1 MTNKIHTYQAM
12 FLLDNEEVRKGFN
25 QAKDWVQTCLE
36 KHNVDVKVL
45 RLWGER
51 ALAYPIGSR
60 KRATY
65 LLGWLEASGEA
76 VNEAKREMYLVGPAF
91 RIMFLRADEIPA
103 EEMDFGIETIDDSAV
118 EIPEEIEELEII
130 EEEVAEEKVAE
141 EEVAEEKVAEENT
154 DEDPAEESADSSDES
169 EAVAAGEENKE
180 N

>member
-1 MTNKIHTYQAM
+1 MTNKIHTYQAV

-60 KRATY
+60 QRATY
-65 LLGWLEASGEA
+65 LLGWVEASGEA

-103 EEMDFGIETIDDSAV
+103 EEMEFGIETIEDSAV
-118 EIPEEIEELEII
+118 EIPDEIEEFEMI
-130 EEEVAEEKVAE
+130 EEDVVEEATESKT
-141 EEVAEEKVAEENT
+141 EENT
-154 DEDPAEESADSSDES
+154 DERAGKKAADSSDES

>member
-1 MTNKIHTYQAM
+1 MTNKIHTYQAV

-25 QAKDWVQTCLE
+25 QAKDWVQACLE

-60 KRATY
+60 QRATY
-65 LLGWLEASGEA
+65 LLGWVEASGEA

-91 RIMFLRADEIPA
+91 RIMFLRAEEIPA
-103 EEMDFGIETIDDSAV
+103 EEMAFGIEAIDDSAV
-118 EIPEEIEELEII
+118 EVPDEIEEFEII
-130 EEEVAEEKVAE
+130 EEDVAEKVAE
-141 EEVAEEKVAEENT
+141 SKTEENT
-154 DEDPAEESADSSDES
+154 DEPAGEKAADSSDES

>member
-1 MTNKIHTYQAM
+1 MTNNIHTYQAV

-25 QAKDWVQTCLE
+25 QAKDWVQACLE
-36 KHNVDVKVL
+36 KHQVEVKVL

-51 ALAYPIGSR
+51 ELAYPIGQR

-103 EEMDFGIETIDDSAV
+103 EEMEFGIEKLDDSAV
-118 EIPEEIEELEII
+118 EIPEEIQEFEMLEEI
-130 EEEVAEEKVAE
+130 EEDVAEEDTTEEVAAE
-141 EEVAEEKVAEENT
+141 AA
-154 DEDPAEESADSSDES
+154 DDSSTET
-169 EAVAAGEENKE
+169 ETVAASEENKE

>member
-141 EEVAEEKVAEENT
+141 EKVAEENT

>member
-25 QAKDWVQTCLE
+25 QSKDWIQACLE
-36 KHNVDVKVL
+36 KHNIDVKVL

-51 ALAYPIGSR
+51 ALAYPIGTR

-103 EEMDFGIETIDDSAV
+103 EEMEFGIEKLEDSAV
-118 EIPEEIEELEII
+118 EVPDEIDEMEFI
-130 EEEVAEEKVAE
+130 EEEVAEEAAAPDSEAK
-141 EEVAEEKVAEENT
+141 T
-154 DEDPAEESADSSDES
+154 EESSNES

>member
-1 MTNKIHTYQAM
+1 MTNKIHTYQAV

-60 KRATY
+60 QRATY
-65 LLGWLEASGEA
+65 LLGWVEASGEA

-103 EEMDFGIETIDDSAV
+103 EEMEFGIEAIEDSAV
-118 EIPEEIEELEII
+118 EVPDEIEEFEMI
-130 EEEVAEEKVAE
+130 EEDVAEEA
-141 EEVAEEKVAEENT
+141 AEEKTKENT
-154 DEDPAEESADSSDES
+154 DEQAGEKAADSSDEP

>member
-1 MTNKIHTYQAM
+1 MTNKIHTYQAV

-60 KRATY
+60 QRATY
-65 LLGWLEASGEA
+65 LLGWVEASGEA

-103 EEMDFGIETIDDSAV
+103 EEMEFGIEAIEDSSV
-118 EIPEEIEELEII
+118 EIPDEIEEFEII
-130 EEEVAEEKVAE
+130 EEDVA
-141 EEVAEEKVAEENT
+141 EEVAEPKTEENN
-154 DEDPAEESADSSDES
+154 DDQADKKAADSSDES

>member
-1 MTNKIHTYQAM
+1 MTNEIHKYQAM

-36 KHNVDVKVL
+36 KHNIDVKVL

-51 ALAYPIGSR
+51 ALAYPIGGR

-65 LLGWLEASGEA
+65 LLGWLEASGDA

-91 RIMFLRADEIPA
+91 RIVFLRTEEIPA
-103 EEMDFGIETIDDSAV
+103 DEMTFGIESLEDSAV
-118 EIPEEIEELEII
+118 EIPDEIEEEMAV
-130 EEEVAEEKVAE
+130 VAAE
-141 EEVAEEKVAEENT
+141 EEKT
-154 DEDPAEESADSSDES
+154 DEASAEKDADSSDQP
-169 EAVAAGEENKE
+169 EAVAAGEDNKE

>member
-1 MTNKIHTYQAM
+1 MTNKIHTYQAV

-60 KRATY
+60 QRATY
-65 LLGWLEASGEA
+65 LLGWVEASGEA

-103 EEMDFGIETIDDSAV
+103 EEMEFGIEAIEDSSV
-118 EIPEEIEELEII
+118 EIPDEIEEFEII
-130 EEEVAEEKVAE
+130 EEDVAEKAAE
-141 EEVAEEKVAEENT
+141 SKTEENT
-154 DEDPAEESADSSDES
+154 DEPAGEKAADSSDES

>member
-1 MTNKIHTYQAM
+1 MTNKIHTYQAV

-60 KRATY
+60 QRATY
-65 LLGWLEASGEA
+65 LLGWVEASGEA

-103 EEMDFGIETIDDSAV
+103 EEMEFGIEAIEDSSV
-118 EIPEEIEELEII
+118 KIPDEIEEFEII
-130 EEEVAEEKVAE
+130 EEDVA
-141 EEVAEEKVAEENT
+141 EEVAESKTEENN
-154 DEDPAEESADSSDES
+154 DDQADKKAADSSDES

>member
-25 QAKDWVQTCLE
+25 QAKDWVQACLE

-60 KRATY
+60 QRATY
-65 LLGWLEASGEA
+65 LLGWIEASGEA

-103 EEMDFGIETIDDSAV
+103 EEMAFGIEAIDDSAV
-118 EIPEEIEELEII
+118 DIPDEIEEFEII
-130 EEEVAEEKVAE
+130 EEDVT
-141 EEVAEEKVAEENT
+141 EEVAESKTEENT
-154 DEDPAEESADSSDES
+154 DEQAGEKASDSSDES

>member
-1 MTNKIHTYQAM
+1 MTNKIHTYQAV

-60 KRATY
+60 QRATY
-65 LLGWLEASGEA
+65 LLGWVEASGDA

-103 EEMDFGIETIDDSAV
+103 EEMEFGIEAIEDSSV
-118 EIPEEIEELEII
+118 EIPDEIEEFEII
-130 EEEVAEEKVAE
+130 EEDVA
-141 EEVAEEKVAEENT
+141 EEVAESKTEENT
-154 DEDPAEESADSSDES
+154 DDQADKKAADSSDES

>member
-1 MTNKIHTYQAM
+1 MTNKIHTYQAV

-60 KRATY
+60 QRATY
-65 LLGWLEASGEA
+65 LLGWVEASGEA

-103 EEMDFGIETIDDSAV
+103 EEMEFGIEAIEDSSV
-118 EIPEEIEELEII
+118 EIPDEIEEFEII
-130 EEEVAEEKVAE
+130 EEDVA
-141 EEVAEEKVAEENT
+141 EEVAESKTEENT
-154 DEDPAEESADSSDES
+154 DEQAGEKAADSSDES

>member
-1 MTNKIHTYQAM
+1 MTNKIHTYQAV

-60 KRATY
+60 QRATY
-65 LLGWLEASGEA
+65 LLGWVEASGES

-103 EEMDFGIETIDDSAV
+103 EEMEFGIEAIEDSAV
-118 EIPEEIEELEII
+118 EVPDEIEEFEMI
-130 EEEVAEEKVAE
+130 EENVAEEASESKT
-141 EEVAEEKVAEENT
+141 EENT
-154 DEDPAEESADSSDES
+154 DEQAGEKAADSSDES

>member
-1 MTNKIHTYQAM
+1 MTNKIHTYQAV

-60 KRATY
+60 QRATY
-65 LLGWLEASGEA
+65 LLGWVEASGES

-103 EEMDFGIETIDDSAV
+103 EEMEFGIEAIEDSSV
-118 EIPEEIEELEII
+118 EIPDEIEEFEII
-130 EEEVAEEKVAE
+130 EEDVA
-141 EEVAEEKVAEENT
+141 EEVAESKTEENT
-154 DEDPAEESADSSDES
+154 DDQADKKAADSSDES

>member
-1 MTNKIHTYQAM
+1 MTNKIHTYQAV

-60 KRATY
+60 QRATY
-65 LLGWLEASGEA
+65 LLGWVEASGES

-103 EEMDFGIETIDDSAV
+103 EEMEFGIETIEDSAV
-118 EIPEEIEELEII
+118 EIPDEIEEFAII
-130 EEEVAEEKVAE
+130 EEDVAEEAAE
-141 EEVAEEKVAEENT
+141 SKTEENT
-154 DEDPAEESADSSDES
+154 DEQAGEKAADSSDES

>member
-25 QAKDWVQTCLE
+25 QSKDWIQSCLE
-36 KHNVDVKVL
+36 KHNIDVKVL

-51 ALAYPIGSR
+51 ALAYPIGTR

-103 EEMDFGIETIDDSAV
+103 EEMEFGIEKLEDSAV
-118 EIPEEIEELEII
+118 EVPDELDEIEFI
-130 EEEVAEEKVAE
+130 EEEVAEESAPKDSE
-141 EEVAEEKVAEENT
+141 TKT
-154 DEDPAEESADSSDES
+154 EESSDKP

>member
-1 MTNKIHTYQAM
+1 MTNKIHTYQAV

-60 KRATY
+60 QRATY
-65 LLGWLEASGEA
+65 LLGWVEASGEA

-103 EEMDFGIETIDDSAV
+103 EEMEFGIEAIEDSSV
-118 EIPEEIEELEII
+118 EIPDEIEEFEII
-130 EEEVAEEKVAE
+130 EEDVA
-141 EEVAEEKVAEENT
+141 EEVAESKTEENN
-154 DEDPAEESADSSDES
+154 DDQADKKAADSSDES

>member
-1 MTNKIHTYQAM
+1 MTNEIHKYQAM

-36 KHNVDVKVL
+36 KHNIDVKVL

-51 ALAYPIGSR
+51 ALAYPIGGR

-65 LLGWLEASGEA
+65 LLGWLEASGDA

-91 RIMFLRADEIPA
+91 RLVFLRTEEIPA
-103 EEMDFGIETIDDSAV
+103 EEMTFGIESLEDSAV
-118 EIPEEIEELEII
+118 EIPDEIEEEM
-130 EEEVAEEKVAE
+130 AEMPAE
-141 EEVAEEKVAEENT
+141 EEKT
-154 DEDPAEESADSSDES
+154 DEEPAEKEADSSDEP
-169 EAVAAGEENKE
+169 EAVAAGEDNKE

>member
-25 QAKDWVQTCLE
+25 QAKDWVQACLE

-60 KRATY
+60 QRATY
-65 LLGWLEASGEA
+65 LLGWVEASGEA

-103 EEMDFGIETIDDSAV
+103 EEMAFGIEAIDDSAV
-118 EIPEEIEELEII
+118 DIPEEIEEFETI
-130 EEEVAEEKVAE
+130 EEDVAEEAAE
-141 EEVAEEKVAEENT
+141 LKTEENTEENT
-154 DEDPAEESADSSDES
+154 DEPAGEKAADSSDES
-169 EAVAAGEENKE
+169 EAVAVGEENKE

>member
-25 QAKDWVQTCLE
+25 QAKDWVQACLE

-60 KRATY
+60 QRATY
-65 LLGWLEASGEA
+65 LLGWVEASGEA

-103 EEMDFGIETIDDSAV
+103 EEMAFGIEAIDDSV
-118 EIPEEIEELEII
+118 VDIPDEIEEFETI
-130 EEEVAEEKVAE
+130 EEDVAEEAS
-141 EEVAEEKVAEENT
+141 EEKTEEKT
-154 DEDPAEESADSSDES
+154 DEPAGEKAADSSDES
-169 EAVAAGEENKE
+169 EAVAVGEENKE

>member
-1 MTNKIHTYQAM
+1 MTNKIHTYQAV

-60 KRATY
+60 QRATY
-65 LLGWLEASGEA
+65 LLGWVEASGEA

-103 EEMDFGIETIDDSAV
+103 EEMEFGIEAIEDSSV
-118 EIPEEIEELEII
+118 EIPDEIEEFEMI
-130 EEEVAEEKVAE
+130 EEDVAEEAAE
-141 EEVAEEKVAEENT
+141 SKTEENT
-154 DEDPAEESADSSDES
+154 DEQTGKKAADSSDES

>member
-1 MTNKIHTYQAM
+1 MTNKIHTYQAV

-60 KRATY
+60 QRATY
-65 LLGWLEASGEA
+65 LLGWVEASGEA

-103 EEMDFGIETIDDSAV
+103 EEMEFGIEAIEDSAV
-118 EIPEEIEELEII
+118 EVPDEIEEFEII
-130 EEEVAEEKVAE
+130 EEDVAEKAAE
-141 EEVAEEKVAEENT
+141 PKTEENT
-154 DEDPAEESADSSDES
+154 DEPAGEKAADSSDES

>member
-1 MTNKIHTYQAM
+1 MTNKIHTYQAV

-60 KRATY
+60 QRATY
-65 LLGWLEASGEA
+65 LLGWVEASGEA

-103 EEMDFGIETIDDSAV
+103 EEMEFGIEAIEDSSV
-118 EIPEEIEELEII
+118 EIPDEIEEFEII
-130 EEEVAEEKVAE
+130 EEDVA
-141 EEVAEEKVAEENT
+141 EEVAESKTEENT
-154 DEDPAEESADSSDES
+154 DDQADKKAADSSDES

>member
-1 MTNKIHTYQAM
+1 MTNKIHTYQAV

-60 KRATY
+60 QRATY
-65 LLGWLEASGEA
+65 LLGWVEASGEA

-103 EEMDFGIETIDDSAV
+103 EEMEFGIEAIEDSAV
-118 EIPEEIEELEII
+118 EVPDEIEAFEII
-130 EEEVAEEKVAE
+130 EEDVAEEAAE
-141 EEVAEEKVAEENT
+141 SKIEENT
-154 DEDPAEESADSSDES
+154 DEQAGKKAADSSDES

>member
-1 MTNKIHTYQAM
+1 MTNKIHTYQAV

-60 KRATY
+60 QRATY
-65 LLGWLEASGEA
+65 LLGWVEASGEA

-103 EEMDFGIETIDDSAV
+103 EEMEFGIEAIEDSAV
-118 EIPEEIEELEII
+118 EVPDEIEEFEII
-130 EEEVAEEKVAE
+130 EEDVAEKAPESKT
-141 EEVAEEKVAEENT
+141 EENT
-154 DEDPAEESADSSDES
+154 DGQAGEKAADSSDES

>member
-1 MTNKIHTYQAM
+1 MTNKIHTYQAV

-60 KRATY
+60 QRATY
-65 LLGWLEASGEA
+65 LLGWVEASGEA

-103 EEMDFGIETIDDSAV
+103 EEMEFGIEAIEDSAV
-118 EIPEEIEELEII
+118 EVPDEIEAFEII
-130 EEEVAEEKVAE
+130 EEDVA
-141 EEVAEEKVAEENT
+141 EEVAESKTEENN
-154 DEDPAEESADSSDES
+154 DDQADKKAADSSDES

>member
-1 MTNKIHTYQAM
+1 MTNKIHTYQAV

-60 KRATY
+60 QRATY
-65 LLGWLEASGEA
+65 LLGWVEASGEA

-103 EEMDFGIETIDDSAV
+103 EEMEFGIEAIDDSAV
-118 EIPEEIEELEII
+118 DIPEEIEEFEIV
-130 EEEVAEEKVAE
+130 EEDVAEEAAE
-141 EEVAEEKVAEENT
+141 SKTEENT
-154 DEDPAEESADSSDES
+154 DEQAGKKAADSSDES

>member
-1 MTNKIHTYQAM
+1 MTNKIHTYQAV

-25 QAKDWVQTCLE
+25 QAKDWVQACLE

-60 KRATY
+60 QRATY
-65 LLGWLEASGEA
+65 LLGWVEASGEA

-103 EEMDFGIETIDDSAV
+103 EEMAFGIEAIDDSAV
-118 EIPEEIEELEII
+118 EVPDEIEEFEII
-130 EEEVAEEKVAE
+130 EEDVAEEAAE
-141 EEVAEEKVAEENT
+141 SKIEENT
-154 DEDPAEESADSSDES
+154 DEQAGKKAADSSDES

>member
-1 MTNKIHTYQAM
+1 MTNKIHTYQAV

-60 KRATY
+60 QRATY
-65 LLGWLEASGEA
+65 LLGWVEASGEA

-103 EEMDFGIETIDDSAV
+103 EEMEFGIEAIEDSAV
-118 EIPEEIEELEII
+118 EVPDEIEEFEII
-130 EEEVAEEKVAE
+130 EEDVAEKVAE
-141 EEVAEEKVAEENT
+141 SKTEENT
-154 DEDPAEESADSSDES
+154 DEPAGEKAADSSDES

>member
-1 MTNKIHTYQAM
+1 MTNKIHTYQAV

-60 KRATY
+60 QRATY
-65 LLGWLEASGEA
+65 LLGWVEASGEA

-103 EEMDFGIETIDDSAV
+103 EEMEFGIEAIEDSSV
-118 EIPEEIEELEII
+118 EIPDEIEEFEII
-130 EEEVAEEKVAE
+130 EEDVAEKVAE
-141 EEVAEEKVAEENT
+141 SKTEENT
-154 DEDPAEESADSSDES
+154 DEPAGEKAADSSDES

>member
-130 EEEVAEEKVAE
+130 EEEVAEEE
-141 EEVAEEKVAEENT
+141 VAEENT

>member
-25 QAKDWVQTCLE
+25 QSKDWIQACLE
-36 KHNVDVKVL
+36 KHNIDVKVL

-51 ALAYPIGSR
+51 ALAYPIGTR

-103 EEMDFGIETIDDSAV
+103 EEMEFGIEKLDDSAV
-118 EIPEEIEELEII
+118 EVPDEIDEIEFI
-130 EEEVAEEKVAE
+130 EEEVAEEA
-141 EEVAEEKVAEENT
+141 AP
-154 DEDPAEESADSSDES
+154 EDSETKTEESSDKP
-169 EAVAAGEENKE
+169 EAVVAGEENKE

>member
-141 EEVAEEKVAEENT
+141 ENT

>member
-1 MTNKIHTYQAM
+1 MTNKIHTYQAV

-60 KRATY
+60 QRATY
-65 LLGWLEASGEA
+65 LLGWVKASGAA

-103 EEMDFGIETIDDSAV
+103 DEMEFGIESIDDSAV
-118 EIPEEIEELEII
+118 EIPEEIEESVMV
-130 EEEVAEEKVAE
+130 EEG
-141 EEVAEEKVAEENT
+141 AEENT
-154 DEDPAEESADSSDES
+154 DEPAVKKADDSSDES
-169 EAVAAGEENKE
+169 EAVTTGEENKE

>member
-1 MTNKIHTYQAM
+1 MTNKIHTYQAV

-60 KRATY
+60 QRATY
-65 LLGWLEASGEA
+65 LLGWVEASGEA

-103 EEMDFGIETIDDSAV
+103 EEMEFGIEAIEDSSV
-118 EIPEEIEELEII
+118 EIPDEIEEFEII
-130 EEEVAEEKVAE
+130 EEDVA
-141 EEVAEEKVAEENT
+141 EEVAESKTEENT
-154 DEDPAEESADSSDES
+154 DEPAGEKAADSSDES